1 MAEWKPKRFWTEA
14 AAVAVE
20 GGHSVHLD
28 GRAVRT
34 PAKAVFLL
42 PSRAMAEAAAAEW
55 AAQGKEVDPATMPV
69 TRAANSAIDTIGA
82 NRAAVQEMIA
92 AYGGSDL
99 LCYRADAPDAL
110 VARQAAAWDPLL
122 GWAAR
127 ALGAPLTVTAGVIPV
142 DQPAESL
149 ARLDAA
155 LAAVSD
161 FELAALHDLVA
172 LSGSL
177 VIGLAAA
184 AGQGDVETLWAAARV
199 DEEYQAETW
208 GRDEEADA
216 VAALKR
222 AAFAD
227 AWRFLQLSRTVQ

>member
-1 MAEWKPKRFWTEA
+1 MAEWAPKRFWTA
-14 AAVAVE
+14 AEAVAVE
-20 GGHSVHLD
+20 GGHAVHLD

-34 PAKAVFLL
+34 PARAAFVL
-42 PSRAMAEAAAAEW
+42 PSRALAEAAAAEW
-55 AAQGKEVDPATMPV
+55 AAQGDKVDPATMPV

-99 LCYRADAPDAL
+99 LCYRAEAPAEL
-110 VARQAAAWDPLL
+110 VARQAEGWDPLL
-122 GWAAR
+122 AWLAATH
-127 ALGAPLTVTAGVIPV
+127 GAPLAVTAGIVPV
-142 DQPAESL
+142 DQPADSL

-155 LAAVSD
+155 LGAVSD

-184 AGQGDVETLWAAARV
+184 AGRHPPEHLWALSRL
-199 DEEYQAETW
+199 DETFQAEQW
-208 GRDEEADA
+208 GRDDEAEA
-216 VAALKR
+216 VAEIRR
-222 AAFAD
+222 AAFLD
-227 AWRFLQLSRTVQ
+227 AARFLTLVRATK